1 MFVRIPRN
9 FYQENFIRENANLTT
24 GNLYF
29 HPHPLLRWVFW
40 ERLRQIY
47 RLVREIKAETVLDL
61 GCGGGELL
69 PTLAGLFPRIWGID
83 FKVSNARRVVEH
95 YRLKNVILVDGDFL
109 KHDFRQENFDL
120 VVASDVLEH
129 QPDLEVFLRK
139 LNTVLKPG
147 GRLVASIPR
156 EGFWYRWGRKVFGIV
171 PPADHFQ
178 GYRELRAGL
187 ERHFQVQG
195 ISGLPFILPLFAVFK
210 CFKK

>member
-83 FKVSNARRVVEH
+83 LQVTNARRVVE
-95 YRLKNVILVDGDFL
+95 YYQLKNVTLIEGDFL
-109 KHDFRQENFDL
+109 THDFRPAFFDL
-120 VVASDVLEH
+120 VVAADVLEH
-129 QPDLEVFLRK
+129 QRDLEVFCRRMHS
-139 LNTVLKPG
+139 VLKTG
-147 GRLVASIPR
+147 GIAVVCLPR
-156 EGFWYRWGRKVFGIV
+156 EGFFYHLGRKLFRIS
-171 PPADHFQ
+171 PPEDHFQ
-178 GYRELRAGL
+178 SYREIRAGL